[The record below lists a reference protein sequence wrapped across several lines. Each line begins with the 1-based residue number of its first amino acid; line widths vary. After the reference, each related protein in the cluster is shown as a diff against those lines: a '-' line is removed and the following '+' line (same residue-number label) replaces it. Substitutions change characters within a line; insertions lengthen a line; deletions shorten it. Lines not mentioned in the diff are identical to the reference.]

1 MSFVTFNKNQLV
13 AEPVDHY
20 PSNYISLDL
29 EFAYT
34 KNQGKS
40 FPLQVAAVYVRQG
53 KVQPN
58 RFNRFAYYDN
68 MRPEDFVR
76 GLEYANTTPK
86 TYRKYGD
93 IKDIA
98 RHFLTWWAQMSAR
111 NIGQAKTRVTDCVD
125 LLPILGYSVRNDLI
139 QFTHYFPDQICPNSL
154 MKNEV
159 HYYDVEQLVK
169 DVIGKDSVPLQSLAA
184 LFSIDAGRPH
194 TADSDAL
201 TCATAFEILKRR
213 QQRPAHIKLSIQDAS
228 FLQQITE
235 QSSDKIM
242 TLMADALLTGR

>member
-1 MSFVTFNKNQLV
+1 MTFNKNQLL
-13 AEPVDHY
+13 AEAVNHY

-40 FPLQVAAVYVRQG
+40 FPLQVAAVYVHQG

-76 GLEYANTTPK
+76 GLEYADTTPK

-93 IKDIA
+93 IKAIA
-98 RHFLTWWAQMSAR
+98 RHFLSWWTKMSSR
-111 NIGQAKTRVTDCVD
+111 NLGWPDDQLRDSAN

-139 QFTHYFPDQICPNSL
+139 QLTHFFPDVICPESL
-154 MKNEV
+154 AKNCV
-159 HYYDVEQLVK
+159 RYYDVEQLVK
-169 DVIGKDSVPLQSLAA
+169 QVIGKDSVPLQSLAA

-201 TCATAFEILKRR
+201 TCATVFEILKRR
-213 QQRPAHIKLSIQDAS
+213 QQRPARAKLSIQDTGFLTQISEQAAS
-228 FLQQITE
+228 GITD
-235 QSSDKIM
+235 Q
-242 TLMADALLTGR
+242 LADALLTGR